1 MENVLNNLE
10 EVITTIKESKEY
22 KNCILLKEKMDSNID
37 IKDKVKRIKLL
48 QKKYIRSGKD
58 KDIKKELDNLEEELN
73 NIQIYKVYLENLEKV
88 NYMID
93 YVKDSLNDYFTDLLN
108 EKY

>member
-37 IKDKVKRIKLL
+37 
-48 QKKYIRSGKD
+48 KK
-58 KDIKKELDNLEEELN
+58 N
-73 NIQIYKVYLENLEKV
+73 
-88 NYMID
+88 
-93 YVKDSLNDYFTDLLN
+93 
-108 EKY
+108 